1 MAILGDGEAAIRAA
15 ELELE
20 KVIVFGRSI
29 GSLYAIEFVGRQLN
43 IAGLIDLQAHDPE
56 STVHYRKIRVKV
68 LPERARH

>member
-1 MAILGDGEAAIRAA
+1 MLGDGEAAIRAA

-43 IAGLIDLQAHDPE
+43 IAGLIALQAHDPE
-56 STVHYRKIRVKV
+56 STV
-68 LPERARH
+68 P